1 MYFQKHL
8 ILSGKRVFGTMTKA
22 DEALYQR
29 LLKVGVVD
37 SQVQAG
43 EMKRLLRDILTDP
56 AAVEKG
62 LYDKLPKTLAN
73 KSKKTLAEVYGKL
86 QDAYVAEDDF
96 WKVINWSL
104 ERNRYSGII
113 NNLGVNQDNVVKILS
128 GDQEALK
135 GIKNGQAVSDYFRK
149 IAPRVD
155 YINSGTTQ
163 KEIFENF
170 LDEVAGNLTRNQVPN
185 YAYIGRTGRAL
196 RQTPF
201 GNFIAFPIEIMRT
214 GHNIFQQSIDEI
226 TSGIPELVGLGYK
239 RLFSFGA
246 TIGGVPYALSETFK
260 AKNDVTNE
268 EMNALRRVG
277 VPEWSKNSTLL
288 VTGKNEK
295 GYPKYIDFSYSNAY
309 DSLIRPFNAI
319 VNSISNGVENKESLM
334 KSLGEGMM
342 DSMNE
347 LLKPYATE
355 SIFTEALIDSTFR
368 RGYGREGKRIWNDN
382 DETMVKIGKGVLHI
396 AETFKPGSYDQ
407 IKRLGQAATGKTD
420 KYGNL
425 YKLSDEIS
433 SLYSMREIQSDPE
446 KSLIYITTRFSK
458 DLDNSKNIFNAPL
471 LKGGRVS
478 PEEITE
484 SYNYSESRR
493 FNTLKE
499 MYKNIEAARLLG
511 VSESKIRKQTTRP
524 GIKKDVLN
532 NLYRGVYTP
541 EEPSKFFKERIAQIN
556 RDLNRKE
563 GVDMPNPYTEAMP
576 LIRETIRKNRRLKLL
591 DNEFKFLDI
600 PSIMQQ
606 EQPQPQPQPITKQ
619 QAFVPPTGQA
629 VVPPTN
635 VAQTTNVAFNQQF
648 ANLFPGDTLS
658 QLAANKRSG
667 IV

>member
-1 MYFQKHL
+1 
-8 ILSGKRVFGTMTKA
+8 
-22 DEALYQR
+22 
-29 LLKVGVVD
+29 
-37 SQVQAG
+37 
-43 EMKRLLRDILTDP
+43 
-56 AAVEKG
+56 
-62 LYDKLPKTLAN
+62 
-73 KSKKTLAEVYGKL
+73 
-86 QDAYVAEDDF
+86 
-96 WKVINWSL
+96 
-104 ERNRYSGII
+104 
-113 NNLGVNQDNVVKILS
+113 
-128 GDQEALK
+128 
-135 GIKNGQAVSDYFRK
+135 
-149 IAPRVD
+149 
-155 YINSGTTQ
+155 
-163 KEIFENF
+163 
-170 LDEVAGNLTRNQVPN
+170 
-185 YAYIGRTGRAL
+185 
-196 RQTPF
+196 
-201 GNFIAFPIEIMRT
+201 
-214 GHNIFQQSIDEI
+214 
-226 TSGIPELVGLGYK
+226 
-239 RLFSFGA
+239 
-246 TIGGVPYALSETFK
+246 
-260 AKNDVTNE
+260 
-268 EMNALRRVG
+268 
-277 VPEWSKNSTLL
+277 
-288 VTGKNEK
+288 
-295 GYPKYIDFSYSNAY
+295 
-309 DSLIRPFNAI
+309 
-319 VNSISNGVENKESLM
+319 
-334 KSLGEGMM
+334 
-342 DSMNE
+342 
-347 LLKPYATE
+347 
-355 SIFTEALIDSTFR
+355 
-368 RGYGREGKRIWNDN
+368 
-382 DETMVKIGKGVLHI
+382 
-396 AETFKPGSYDQ
+396 
-407 IKRLGQAATGKTD
+407 
-420 KYGNL
+420 
-425 YKLSDEIS
+425 
-433 SLYSMREIQSDPE
+433 MREIQSDPE

>member
-1 MYFQKHL
+1 
-8 ILSGKRVFGTMTKA
+8 
-22 DEALYQR
+22 
-29 LLKVGVVD
+29 
-37 SQVQAG
+37 
-43 EMKRLLRDILTDP
+43 
-56 AAVEKG
+56 

-96 WKVINWSL
+96 WKIINWSL

-113 NNLGVNQDNVVKILS
+113 NNLGVNQDNIVKILS

-246 TIGGVPYALSETFK
+246 TVGGVPYALSEAFK

>member
-1 MYFQKHL
+1 
-8 ILSGKRVFGTMTKA
+8 
-22 DEALYQR
+22 
-29 LLKVGVVD
+29 
-37 SQVQAG
+37 
-43 EMKRLLRDILTDP
+43 
-56 AAVEKG
+56 
-62 LYDKLPKTLAN
+62 
-73 KSKKTLAEVYGKL
+73 
-86 QDAYVAEDDF
+86 
-96 WKVINWSL
+96 
-104 ERNRYSGII
+104 
-113 NNLGVNQDNVVKILS
+113 
-128 GDQEALK
+128 
-135 GIKNGQAVSDYFRK
+135 
-149 IAPRVD
+149 
-155 YINSGTTQ
+155 
-163 KEIFENF
+163 
-170 LDEVAGNLTRNQVPN
+170 
-185 YAYIGRTGRAL
+185 
-196 RQTPF
+196 
-201 GNFIAFPIEIMRT
+201 
-214 GHNIFQQSIDEI
+214 
-226 TSGIPELVGLGYK
+226 
-239 RLFSFGA
+239 
-246 TIGGVPYALSETFK
+246 
-260 AKNDVTNE
+260 
-268 EMNALRRVG
+268 
-277 VPEWSKNSTLL
+277 
-288 VTGKNEK
+288 
-295 GYPKYIDFSYSNAY
+295 
-309 DSLIRPFNAI
+309 
-319 VNSISNGVENKESLM
+319 
-334 KSLGEGMM
+334 MM

>member
-1 MYFQKHL
+1 M
-8 ILSGKRVFGTMTKA
+8 
-22 DEALYQR
+22 E
-29 LLKVGVVD
+29 LK
-37 SQVQAG
+37 
-43 EMKRLLRDILTDP
+43 T
-56 AAVEKG
+56 
-62 LYDKLPKTLAN
+62 
-73 KSKKTLAEVYGKL
+73 
-86 QDAYVAEDDF
+86 
-96 WKVINWSL
+96 
-104 ERNRYSGII
+104 
-113 NNLGVNQDNVVKILS
+113 
-128 GDQEALK
+128 
-135 GIKNGQAVSDYFRK
+135 
-149 IAPRVD
+149 
-155 YINSGTTQ
+155 
-163 KEIFENF
+163 
-170 LDEVAGNLTRNQVPN
+170 
-185 YAYIGRTGRAL
+185 
-196 RQTPF
+196 
-201 GNFIAFPIEIMRT
+201 
-214 GHNIFQQSIDEI
+214 
-226 TSGIPELVGLGYK
+226 
-239 RLFSFGA
+239 
-246 TIGGVPYALSETFK
+246 
-260 AKNDVTNE
+260 
-268 EMNALRRVG
+268 
-277 VPEWSKNSTLL
+277 
-288 VTGKNEK
+288 
-295 GYPKYIDFSYSNAY
+295 
-309 DSLIRPFNAI
+309 
-319 VNSISNGVENKESLM
+319 KESLM

-576 LIRETIRKNRRLKLL
+576 LIRETIRKNRKIKIIR
-591 DNEFKFLDI
+591 
-600 PSIMQQ
+600 
-606 EQPQPQPQPITKQ
+606 
-619 QAFVPPTGQA
+619 
-629 VVPPTN
+629 
-635 VAQTTNVAFNQQF
+635 
-648 ANLFPGDTLS
+648 
-658 QLAANKRSG
+658 
-667 IV
+667 